1 MEEGESRADIS
12 EGYALVEDDVLLEC
26 SVSMLNMVTGGGGY
40 QDGVT
45 VNDKEEGCGVS
56 VACFLRCKR
65 EPFSS
70 HTFYHHLIH
79 IFFLII
85 LRTW

>member
-26 SVSMLNMVTGGGGY
+26 SVSMLYMVTGGDGY

-45 VNDKEEGCGVS
+45 VNDEDEGGDVS
-56 VACFLRCKR
+56 VACFIAL
-65 EPFSS
+65 
-70 HTFYHHLIH
+70 
-79 IFFLII
+79 
-85 LRTW
+85 